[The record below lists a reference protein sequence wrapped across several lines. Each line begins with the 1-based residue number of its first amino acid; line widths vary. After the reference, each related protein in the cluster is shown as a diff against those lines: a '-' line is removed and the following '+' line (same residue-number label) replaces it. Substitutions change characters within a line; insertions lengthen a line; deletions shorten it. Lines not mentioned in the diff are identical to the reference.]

1 MKSLLGI
8 VALLAVFALP
18 SFGQVAQMSPRDQDR
33 FNGAYSRWVQD
44 KQNNNRDDMLAMEQ
58 TMQDLMSK
66 YQIPSSTPYEVIAA
80 QNSPAQ
86 PGRYD
91 RDDYGRDARWQGR
104 MSEEDQKKFNKEY
117 RKWQDATAKG
127 DQEDIDEHA
136 REMQKIMQRN
146 NIPPDMPL
154 GAIATTNGYSP
165 RYDYRQFRGQFTEED
180 QKRFDKAYE
189 HWLNDRRRG
198 DRDDIAKDENKMQ
211 ELMAR
216 YNIPRDVPY
225 EMLASGGRAY

>member
-86 PGRYD
+86 PGR
-91 RDDYGRDARWQGR
+91 RDAHAP
-104 MSEEDQKKFNKEY
+104 
-117 RKWQDATAKG
+117 ATC
-127 DQEDIDEHA
+127 A
-136 REMQKIMQRN
+136 RSRSRVR
-146 NIPPDMPL
+146 L
-154 GAIATTNGYSP
+154 
-165 RYDYRQFRGQFTEED
+165 
-180 QKRFDKAYE
+180 
-189 HWLNDRRRG
+189 L
-198 DRDDIAKDENKMQ
+198 
-211 ELMAR
+211 
-216 YNIPRDVPY
+216 
-225 EMLASGGRAY
+225 